1 MAARASALPLPQQPL
16 CSQQPQPST
25 VPGAL
30 SAPRAPHGPPQNSAL
45 AAFGAACSRAGTYS
59 RGATKTRLTARRQTG
74 ARLILRPSV
83 PLADSLRLESCCL
96 SVRAQRPPARQLAGS
111 SAFAQQSAASCSP
124 PFGAAQRRGGRA
136 GGSAYICH
144 RPQQPHSAA
153 RHHRAWFVSS
163 LQGSQMG
170 WLHVGHTARSGR
182 AGESNA
188 TASLALLRENKELL
202 GSAARALH
210 GCEPRTAPSP
220 QQPPALKHLQHALAP
235 LPSQG
240 KEPAENVVCFA
251 QSRPSPGP
259 HTETRRGRRGPQK
272 RRSQKGKQTGRSR
285 PPPALHNAAVL
296 GAGRAAGMTLSPSRT
311 KPGPGR
317 DGSTVAVTC

>member
-30 SAPRAPHGPPQNSAL
+30 RAPRAPHGPPQNSAL
-45 AAFGAACSRAGTYS
+45 AAYGAACSRAGTYS

-153 RHHRAWFVSS
+153 RRHRAWFVSS

-182 AGESNA
+182 AGERGRAMQRHPLRSSGKTKSCWAQQPGLCTGVSPARLRVPSSLRPSN
-188 TASLALLRENKELL
+188 TSSTPSLLSLLRARNQLKTLFVLPRAGQAQGHTLRPDAAAEDLKSAGPKRESKQAGAVHRLHCTTRPCWEQGGLL
-202 GSAARALH
+202 G
-210 GCEPRTAPSP
+210 
-220 QQPPALKHLQHALAP
+220 
-235 LPSQG
+235 
-240 KEPAENVVCFA
+240 
-251 QSRPSPGP
+251 
-259 HTETRRGRRGPQK
+259 
-272 RRSQKGKQTGRSR
+272 
-285 PPPALHNAAVL
+285 
-296 GAGRAAGMTLSPSRT
+296 
-311 KPGPGR
+311 
-317 DGSTVAVTC
+317 